1 MIKNNNYINIYNNSK
16 NSIILK
22 FSDYI
27 KKLYKEKIVF
37 NQSDF
42 TYFINQIK
50 YSYPELL
57 LDICN
62 YLHDNFYNL
71 DINTI
76 KEYISENKDVIN
88 IYKIL
93 NYIYSN
99 MKQFKKLLMLCLD
112 YSESIKNTIETDSCN
127 DLLELI
133 GLFNEKK
140 NTLNDA
146 IIAYKKCKEKMED
159 IELFDI
165 EKEASLNEM
174 RLKILYLYNDNKISN
189 IREKINEEQI
199 ISIKSDDRKLFDL
212 IFRLNLINCAV
223 QMNIVRYLNY
233 DESQLFI
240 YNMITNL
247 KRENEKNMLNLFINH
262 LINYKVIDC
271 IQMNI
276 LKNLIED

>member
-1 MIKNNNYINIYNNSK
+1 
-16 NSIILK
+16 
-22 FSDYI
+22 
-27 KKLYKEKIVF
+27 
-37 NQSDF
+37 
-42 TYFINQIK
+42 
-50 YSYPELL
+50 
-57 LDICN
+57 
-62 YLHDNFYNL
+62 
-71 DINTI
+71 
-76 KEYISENKDVIN
+76 
-88 IYKIL
+88 
-93 NYIYSN
+93 
-99 MKQFKKLLMLCLD
+99 MK
-112 YSESIKNTIETDSCN
+112 
-127 DLLELI
+127 
-133 GLFNEKK
+133 KK